1 MIWTSVTR
9 SPASARTASAATMP
23 GASSASA
30 RRDSASTQA
39 ATHAWILTS
48 AGRQGF
54 LALTQPLSQVSW
66 HSRNLLV
73 MFLGTHTTY
82 LSQVSWHSHNLLY
95 RFLGIHTT
103 WFLTLTYPLI
113 QVSWHSR
120 NLLVRFLSTQ
130 ATS

>member
-82 LSQVSWHSHNLLY
+82 LSQVSWHSHNLLVRFLVTHATSY
-95 RFLGIHTT
+95 TGFLAFTQPGFLHSCTLLFRFLGTH
-103 WFLTLTYPLI
+103 
-113 QVSWHSR
+113 
-120 NLLVRFLSTQ
+120 